1 MIPKLLLFGAALGA
15 SLPAQQA
22 DEEPHVNAITGW
34 LEEILDG
41 NPARAIQTYERAA
54 QPRHDAVAREV
65 ALRRAL
71 KLARGSGDTESAKRL
86 LAMVRPNQRTAAQQ
100 RQREQAPRSLAGLRQ
115 ALNSANR
122 EALAKAR
129 GSFVRDARRNR
140 SLDLWVP
147 IWQAG
152 SFDAAERRFDST
164 TPPGTLRLSLKL
176 PTIGLPL
183 PVRNRAADITAL
195 RVRGLTFQAD
205 RLETDVVSR
214 LLGRGTRDALSARLS
229 TDTDTDTVIAA
240 GQRQLK
246 LELARETL
254 TSRERAALLAARD
267 RTELLTSAERN
278 EEAAQL
284 LLSLPYVSIRGR

>member
-1 MIPKLLLFGAALGA
+1 MRKRCDEVGRDFSTLRV
-15 SLPAQQA
+15 SQQCTIII
-22 DEEPHVNAITGW
+22 E
-34 LEEILDG
+34 
-41 NPARAIQTYERAA
+41 
-54 QPRHDAVAREV
+54 
-65 ALRRAL
+65 
-71 KLARGSGDTESAKRL
+71 DTEE
-86 LAMVRPNQRTAAQQ
+86 AA
-100 RQREQAPRSLAGLRQ
+100 
-115 ALNSANR
+115 R

-229 TDTDTDTVIAA
+229 TDTDTDTDTVIAA